1 MLGFVHTAVTYI
13 VPFLLVLTLVVT
25 IHELGHFWVA
35 KACGVAID
43 RFAIGFGKAILS
55 WRDRSGVE
63 WRIGWLPL
71 GGYVRF
77 SGDENEASVP
87 DQDDLNDLRKQIVAK
102 EGAAAV
108 KNYFHFKP
116 LWQRALVVAAG
127 PMANFA
133 LAIVLFAILLGT
145 VGERVSPARVDRIE
159 PGQPA
164 SLAGFQIGDLIK
176 YADGRKIHGFGDLQQ
191 IIMLRAGEPV
201 KFLVD
206 RGGSQLVLTATPA
219 RRDMVDPMG
228 TKHTIGV
235 LGFAY
240 EQKPS
245 DQTWTRYGPIEAL
258 GLGAERTWSVL
269 DTTVFYLGR
278 VITGKESAAQLGGP
292 IGIARASGAV
302 AQAGARG
309 APDFGM
315 QILGSLVALMG
326 LAAVLSVGIGFMNLL
341 PVPVLDGGHLL
352 FYAYEA
358 IARHPLNARVQAVG
372 YRIGLALLLSL
383 MVFATWNDLQ
393 QLQLFHFLGGLFS

>member
-1 MLGFVHTAVTYI
+1 MLAFVHTAVTYI

-43 RFAIGFGKAILS
+43 RFAIGFGKAIVS

-63 WRIGWLPL
+63 WQIGWLPL
-71 GGYVRF
+71 GGYVKF
-77 SGDENEASVP
+77 SGDENAASVP
-87 DQDDLNDLRKQIVAK
+87 DQEDLNDLRKQIVAH
-102 EGAAAV
+102 EGSAAV
-108 KNYFHFKP
+108 QKYFHFKP
-116 LWQRALVVAAG
+116 LWQRALIVVAG
-127 PMANFA
+127 PMANFL

-145 VGERVSPARVDRIE
+145 LGERVSPARVDMIQ

-164 SLAGFQIGDLIK
+164 ALAGFQIGDQIK
-176 YADGRKIHGFGDLQQ
+176 VADGRRIRSFADLQQ

-201 KFLVD
+201 RFVVD
-206 RGGSQLVLTATPA
+206 RGGSEVILTATPA

-228 TKHTIGV
+228 TKHSVGV
-235 LGFAY
+235 LGFGY
-240 EQKPS
+240 VQKPS
-245 DQTWTRYGPIEAL
+245 DQTWTRYGPIEAVV
-258 GLGAERTWSVL
+258 LGAERTWSVL

-302 AQAGARG
+302 AQAGAQG

-341 PVPVLDGGHLL
+341 PVPILDGGHLL

-358 IARHPLNARVQAVG
+358 IARHPVNARVQAVG

-393 QLQLFHFLGGLFS
+393 QLQLFQFLGGLFS

>member
-302 AQAGARG
+302 AEAGARG

>member
-228 TKHTIGV
+228 TKHIIGV